1 MFYSCANSL
10 VSVYKLTVSKKVVI
24 SRQGGE
30 SRVPGEKRD
39 PALEMVPDFRRDDVW
54 MPHQVRHDML
64 TKSKERSV
72 GRTTQDR
79 TDVVM

>member
-1 MFYSCANSL
+1 MGSFEALAKGSGYL

-39 PALEMVPDFRRDDVW
+39 PVLEMVPDFRRVDVW
-54 MPHQVRHDML
+54 APAPAPDLIRG
-64 TKSKERSV
+64 SP
-72 GRTTQDR
+72 G
-79 TDVVM
+79 